1 MRIETLK
8 RRSEFQRVRGG
19 ARCARRSLV
28 LEARAREGADP
39 GPARFGF
46 TITRK
51 IGTAGARNRVRG
63 RPKAALATAAPE
75 AGVAGCDYVVVA
87 RDGIVGLAFP
97 ELAGELGAALAH
109 VKQGLAHPRRQDLRG
124 SRRPKSPA

>member
-19 ARCARRSLV
+19 ARCARSALV
-28 LEARAREGADP
+28 IEARARDVSD

-51 IGTAGARNRVRG
+51 LGGAVERNRIR
-63 RPKAALATAAPE
+63 RRLKAAI
-75 AGVAGCDYVVVA
+75 AGLGDVAVRTGCDYVIVA
-87 RDGIVGLAFP
+87 RQGIAGLAFP
-97 ELAGELGAALAH
+97 ELAGELNAALAH
-109 VKQGLAHPRRQDLRG
+109 VNRGLVNPRQHARRDG
-124 SRRPKSPA
+124 RRPKSPA